1 MRHILCLCVA
11 LLSMTPLWAQRDAK
25 IPNPDP
31 EIERKSFRVADGFEV
46 NLFAADPLL
55 AKPIH
60 MNFDAAGRLW
70 LACSEAYPQ
79 IKPGQKANDKI
90 IVLEDTRGAGK
101 ADKVTVF
108 ADGLLIPTGL
118 EPGDGGVYVVNS
130 TDLIHFSDPKGT
142 GKATRRRVVLSG
154 FGTEDTH
161 HMVHSLRWGHDGNLY
176 FNQSVYIHSHIET
189 PHGVRRLNGGG
200 VWRFRPDTLQLD
212 VFARGMWNSW
222 GHHFDR
228 WGQSFFTDGAGGE
241 GVLVGFPGVVYHPS
255 PGAVRT
261 LQGLNI
267 PSPKYCGLEIVSG
280 RHLPPEWQGNLITN
294 DFRAHRVCRF
304 VLAPAGSGYTARLMP
319 DLIRATH
326 PAFRPI
332 DVKMGPDGAIYVADW
347 YNPIIQH
354 GEVDFRDP
362 RRDVTHG
369 RIWRITAKGRPLAPR
384 PNLVKAT
391 AEELVK
397 RLAEPEGWTR
407 HFARRVLQERGSRTV
422 LPALQAW
429 VGSHDPRKAEDEPKL
444 LEALWTYQALGVVEP
459 KLLETLL
466 NVRDYRVR
474 AAAVRVL
481 SAWQDKLSN
490 VLGLLEARVADE
502 EPQVRLEAVRALAT
516 VPRVRSAELAL
527 RALDRPIDTN
537 LDFGLWLTLRE
548 LEGQWLPALQ
558 DGKFDYG
565 GNLRRLSFALQA
577 VGSERVVG
585 PLVALVRVGKLP
597 ADNEVSVL
605 ALLAAVGGPNELEL
619 VYKKAFAEKDNNR
632 VIRLLTALEESTRQ
646 RGIRPAGGGKT
657 VEGFINAGNDGA
669 TAVAARL
676 AGLWGVEAA
685 RPKLNSLAHFANAS
699 LELRQAAI
707 EGLASLGGPA
717 SKKTLG
723 ELADGADSPA
733 VRRLALVALVGLDL
747 PQAARKAHSVL
758 SAGKEGEGAAEVF
771 EAFLQRK
778 NGAEELAKAL
788 AGKKLAA
795 DVARVGVR
803 TVRISGREARGLF
816 DALVKAGGLT
826 FGARVLSPEELKEM
840 VADVSKLG
848 DAGRGEKVFRRPDQ
862 LCMRCHAIGGAGG
875 QVGPDLSS
883 IGASAQ
889 VDYLIES
896 LLQPSKAIKENYHA
910 LLVSTL
916 RGRQYTGI
924 KVRQT
929 PTALIL
935 RTDQDKEIAIPLKDV
950 DTQEPSKVSLM
961 PDGLTDT
968 LTRGEVLDLVRF
980 LSSLGKGERW
990 SVGKERQ
997 ARRWQVLKQTGEIDK
1012 TLAVRIFGAVVGDH
1026 EQGLTW
1032 EPAYS
1037 TVAGVLPMSDL
1048 PRVRLGKDELGFSL
1062 IRTQLDAAE
1071 AVKVRLK
1078 LGPKKGLYVW
1088 LDHADLSAK
1097 EVVEVSLSKGL
1108 HTLIVRINHADRSE
1122 GLRLEVEDTPAAAGV
1137 RFVGGK

>member
-1 MRHILCLCVA
+1 MRYTLCFCIA
-11 LLSMTPLWAQRDAK
+11 LLFITPLRGQHDAR
-25 IPNPDP
+25 IPDPDP
-31 EIERKSFRVADGFEV
+31 EIERKSFQVADGFEV

-70 LACSEAYPQ
+70 LACSETYPQ
-79 IKPGQKANDKI
+79 IKPGHKANDKI
-90 IVLEDTRGAGK
+90 IVLEDTKGAGK

-130 TDLIHFSDPKGT
+130 TDLIHLSDPKGT

-200 VWRFRPDTLQLD
+200 VWQFRPDTLQLE
-212 VFARGMWNSW
+212 VFLRGMWNSW

-228 WGQSFFTDGAGGE
+228 WGQSFLTDGAGGE
-241 GVLVGFPGVVYHPS
+241 GVLIGFPGAIYNPS

-261 LQGLNI
+261 LHGLNI

-319 DLIRATH
+319 DVIKATH

-369 RIWRITAKGRPLAPR
+369 RIWRITAKGRPLVRR
-384 PNLVKAT
+384 PKLISAKPD
-391 AEELVK
+391 ELVK
-397 RLAEPEGWTR
+397 CLAEPEGWTR
-407 HFARRVLQERGSRTV
+407 HFARRVMQEHGGKAV
-422 LPALQAW
+422 LPSLQAW
-429 VGSHDPRKAEDEPKL
+429 VGTLDPRKPENEPHL
-444 LEALWTYQALGVVEP
+444 LEALWTYQALAVVEP

-466 NVRDYRVR
+466 SARDYRVR

-481 SAWQDKLSN
+481 SAWQDRVSN

-502 EPQVRLEAVRALAT
+502 EPQVRLEAVRALAR

-548 LEGQWLPALQ
+548 LQGQWLPALQ
-558 DGKFDYG
+558 AGTFDYG

-577 VGSERVVG
+577 VGSERVIG
-585 PLVALVRVGKLP
+585 PLVALVRGGKLP
-597 ADNEVSVL
+597 KENEVSVL

-619 VYKKAFAEKDNNR
+619 VYKKAFAEKDDNR

-676 AGLWGVEAA
+676 AGLWGVEVA

-723 ELADGADSPA
+723 DLAERGDSQV

-747 PQAARKAHSVL
+747 PGAARRAHSVL
-758 SAGKEGEGAAEVF
+758 SSGKNGEGAAEVF

-778 NGAEELAKAL
+778 NGAEELTKAL
-788 AGKKLAA
+788 GGKKLSP

-803 TVRISGREARGLF
+803 TVRISGREARGLC
-816 DALVKAGGLT
+816 DTLVNAGGLT
-826 FGARVLSPEELKEM
+826 FGAKVLSPKELKEM
-840 VADVSKLG
+840 VANVARLG
-848 DAGRGEKVFRRPDQ
+848 DAVRGEKIFRRPDQ
-862 LCMRCHAIGGAGG
+862 LCLRCHAIGGAGG

-910 LLVSTL
+910 LLVSTV

-929 PTALIL
+929 PTSLIL

-968 LTRGEVLDLVRF
+968 LTRGELLDLVRF

-990 SVGKERQ
+990 SVGKERLT
-997 ARRWQVLKQTGEIDK
+997 RRWQALPPTRELDNIVLARVAGAGIGDGEP
-1012 TLAVRIFGAVVGDH
+1012 
-1026 EQGLTW
+1026 GLEWT
-1032 EPAYS
+1032 PAYS
-1037 TVAGVLPMSDL
+1037 TVAGILPVGDL
-1048 PRVRLGKDELGFSL
+1048 PRIGKSKDGPGVSL
-1062 IRTQLDAAE
+1062 LRTQFDAAE
-1071 AVKVRLK
+1071 ACKVRLK
-1078 LGPKKGLYVW
+1078 LGAMKGLRVW
-1088 LDHADLSAK
+1088 LDGADVSPK
-1097 EVVEVSLSKGL
+1097 EVVEVSLSRGL
-1108 HTLIVRINHADRSE
+1108 HTLTVLINHGERKD